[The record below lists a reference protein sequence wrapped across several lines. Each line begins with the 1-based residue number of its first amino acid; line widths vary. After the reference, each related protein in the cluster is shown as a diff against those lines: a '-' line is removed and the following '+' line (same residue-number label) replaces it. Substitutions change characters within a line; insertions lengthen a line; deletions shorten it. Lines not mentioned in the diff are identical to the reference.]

1 MTVSELNRL
10 INYLKS
16 VGWTDTEIV
25 KLLDYISS

>member
-10 INYLKS
+10 ISYLKS